1 MVEAKIKKFTVFFL
15 ALIFLSSCQK
25 VEIEKIE
32 NVRIG
37 SGGIAID
44 MEIKNPYPVT
54 IKLSQIHMDLTVDQ
68 FRFNDVIYNP
78 EIVLKPHS
86 DLTYSVIV
94 DIKPFKN
101 LHSST
106 GAFMAMVSQDSTRLI
121 IDGDVMA
128 KILFFRK
135 RVPFYKELY
144 FKYNKK

>member
-1 MVEAKIKKFTVFFL
+1 MAVAKIKKITVFFL
-15 ALIFLSSCQK
+15 ALILLSSCQK
-25 VEIEKIE
+25 VDIEKIK

-44 MEIKNPYPVT
+44 MEIKNPYPLT

-68 FRFNDVIYNP
+68 FRFKDVIYNP

-101 LHSST
+101 LRSST